1 MEHDA
6 TQQGAPAGAAAPAPA
21 ARENLAAAFGEHMV
35 DLNSAASP
43 ETPVTEEPQA
53 EKAAAP
59 ETGGEAGKE
68 ETTPQLATL
77 PELAD
82 YLETTPEEIYSLKVP
97 VKVDGEAREVP
108 LRDVIKSYQLESH
121 VNNKSVEVSNLKKQ
135 AETERQQFQTL
146 AAQELQRLQGM
157 GQYAQQLI
165 NEDFHKVDWTALR
178 ATNPAEYSIK
188 RQEFQERQ
196 TALNQYLTQ
205 VQQSHAQQQAQA
217 QWGQQARLT
226 EERQAALAKRP
237 EWANTETFKKDYES
251 IANGLRH
258 AGFSEQEINSIA
270 DHRVLLA
277 ADAAARYWA
286 LQQKKPEV
294 TQRLKQ
300 APKLVKPGSR
310 KADPKGDG
318 YEQAKARLRKTHS
331 DDDAAAAF
339 THYAERR
346 GL

>member
-1 MEHDA
+1 MEQDA

-21 ARENLAAAFGEHMV
+21 ARENLAAAFAEHMA
-35 DLNSAASP
+35 DLGSATA
-43 ETPVTEEPQA
+43 ETPAAEEPPA
-53 EKAAAP
+53 EESAP
-59 ETGGEAGKE
+59 SEAEGSGSGKDDSRPE
-68 ETTPQLATL
+68 LASL

-135 AETERQQFQTL
+135 AETERQQFL
-146 AAQELQRLQGM
+146 SAAAQELQRLQGM

-205 VQQSHAQQQAQA
+205 VQQSHVQQQAQA
-217 QWGQQARLT
+217 QWGQQAKLAG
-226 EERQAALAKRP
+226 ERQAALAKRP
-237 EWANTETFKKDYES
+237 EWANMETFRKDYES
-251 IANGLRH
+251 IASGLRQ

-294 TQRLKQ
+294 TQRVKL
-300 APKLVKPGSR
+300 APKLVKPGTR